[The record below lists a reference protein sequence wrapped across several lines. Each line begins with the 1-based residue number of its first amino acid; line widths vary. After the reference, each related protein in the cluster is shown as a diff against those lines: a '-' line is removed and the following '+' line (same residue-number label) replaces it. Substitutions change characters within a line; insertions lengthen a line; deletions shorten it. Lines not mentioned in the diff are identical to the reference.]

1 MAKSRP
7 QSGLIYVAKESF
19 SIQHPHSA
27 HSVGVVEG
35 DTVREGHWLLE
46 GREHLFKL
54 QTPRYEVEQAT
65 NAPGEKRG
73 A

>member
-1 MAKSRP
+1 MAKDQP
-7 QSGLIYVAKESF
+7 QLGPVYVAIESF
-19 SIQHPHSA
+19 SLNHGGHPVAVNH
-27 HSVGVVEG
+27 G
-35 DTVREGHWLLE
+35 DTVREGHWLLK

-65 NAPGEKRG
+65 DAPGEKRG